1 VAAVASKSVINVKI
15 LGDEKGFVKSLDAS
29 QGKVKSFGGAVGK
42 MSIAAV
48 AGFAALGAGAVVG
61 LAKIGESFDK
71 EFDKIRVGTGAT
83 GEALTGLEDSFK
95 TVLSSVPAS
104 FEDAGTAIAD
114 LNTRLGL
121 TGEPLEALSGQFI
134 NLSRITGTD
143 LTNNIDKLT
152 RVFGD
157 WEINT
162 VDQADSLDKVYRAAQ
177 ASGIGIG
184 ELSNSVVEFG
194 APLRNLGFGFDD
206 SLALL
211 AQFNKTGVN
220 TATVFAGLKAGVGK
234 VAKAGED
241 VPATFARIVGAI
253 EKLGPGTRSTAMAI
267 ELFGQRAGPDLADA
281 IAGGKFQIDEM
292 LGAITG
298 GTDTINDAAKE
309 TESFGEKWTMIKNR
323 VLVGLE
329 PLATKVFTAIGE
341 GMDKL
346 GPIIENVRMWFEANW
361 PAIQATIASFLTW
374 FQTSALPV
382 IRNVAAFIVSTFQ
395 AVVSWVN
402 ENWPAIRA
410 KIAEFVNWFQTD
422 AMPVIKTV
430 ADFIVRTF
438 DQIKAWVDENWPAI
452 RQTIADVIEA
462 IRVTIERVTAVIAT
476 IWEAHGEKIMA
487 YAVTVWENLTAI
499 IGAAIDVI
507 RGIIDTV
514 TSLIRGDWSG
524 VWDGIK
530 TILSGVWDAMKGIV
544 NIAIAAVKLLI
555 TIGLDAIKGAWF
567 AVWGAIASFI
577 DDRWESIKS
586 TVGDGIDSLVGFV
599 TSLPGRITSGVAGAF
614 DGIYDGFKAVIN
626 RVIDAWNG
634 LKLPGFTIGGWDPP
648 GPGPS
653 FPSITIPGVGTPT
666 IPRLASG
673 GLAFEPMLAIVGD
686 NRNARQDPEVVA
698 PSSMIAS
705 IVRDELAANRA
716 DRGAGSGVSPADMSA
731 IAAAVEQG
739 MVRGFRGIRQNER
752 AAA

>member
-15 LGDEKGFVKSLDAS
+15 LGDEKGLTKSLGIAE
-29 QGKVKSFGGAVGK
+29 GKVKSFGGAVGK
-42 MSIAAV
+42 MGIAAV

-61 LAKIGESFDK
+61 LAKLGQSFDK

-104 FEDAGTAIAD
+104 FEDAGSAIAD

-121 TGEPLEALSGQFI
+121 TGKPLEDLSSQFI

-143 LTNNIDKLT
+143 LTGNIDKLT

-162 VDQADSLDKVYRAAQ
+162 GDQAESLDKVYRAAQ
-177 ASGIGIG
+177 ASGIGID
-184 ELSNSVVEFG
+184 ELSSSVVEFG

-211 AQFNKTGVN
+211 SQFNKTGVN

-234 VAKAGED
+234 LAKAGED
-241 VPATFARIVGAI
+241 VPATFARIVEEI
-253 EKLGPGTRSTAMAI
+253 EKMGPGSEATGLAI

-298 GTDTINDAAKE
+298 GTDTINAAAKD
-309 TESFGEKWTMIKNR
+309 TESFGEKWTLIKNR

-329 PLATKVFTAIGE
+329 PLATRVFTAIGE

-346 GPIIENVRMWFEANW
+346 GPIIDQVRVWFEANW
-361 PAIQATIASFLTW
+361 PAIQVTIASFVTW

-382 IRNVAAFIVSTFQ
+382 IRDIAVFIVDAFTTVAA
-395 AVVSWVN
+395 WVD
-402 ENWPAIRA
+402 ENWPKIQA
-410 KIAEFVNWFQTD
+410 KVAEFVDWFQSD
-422 AMPVIKTV
+422 VSPVIKKV
-430 ADFIVRTF
+430 ADFVVKTF
-438 DQIKAWVDENWPAI
+438 NQIKLWVDENWPAI
-452 RQTIADVIEA
+452 RETIAGVIEA
-462 IRVTIERVTAVIAT
+462 IRVTIARITAVIT
-476 IWEAHGEKIMA
+476 YIWEEHGAKLMA
-487 YAVTVWENLTAI
+487 YADIVWKNLTAI
-499 IGAAIDVI
+499 IGAAIDII

-524 VWDGIK
+524 VWNGIK

-544 NIAIAAVKLLI
+544 NVAIGAIKLLI
-555 TIGLDAIKGAWF
+555 TIGLSTIKTAWF
-567 AVWGAIASFI
+567 AVWGAVASFI
-577 DDRWESIKS
+577 DDKWEAIKS
-586 TVGDGIDSLVGFV
+586 TVKGGINSLVGFV

-614 DGIYDGFKAVIN
+614 DGIYNQFKGVIN

-634 LKLPGFTIGGWDPP
+634 LRLPGFTIGGWDPP

-653 FPSITIPGVGTPT
+653 FPSIRIPGVGTPT

-673 GLAFEPMLAIVGD
+673 GLAFEPMLAVVGD
-686 NRNARQDPEVVA
+686 NRNARLDPEVIA
-698 PSSMIAS
+698 PSSMIAK
-705 IVRDELAANRA
+705 IVRDELAASSGNRGGGEASVVINLMDRFQVEAIVSRRDA
-716 DRGAGSGVSPADMSA
+716 DLLMSLEAG
-731 IAAAVEQG
+731 
-739 MVRGFRGIRQNER
+739 VR
-752 AAA
+752 